1 MLVLGANAL
10 TAEKNASFVSRFGN
24 SIKILSLGDVRSTTR
39 SNPSDFDLEVMSRI
53 RSSVTRF
60 RHSVKQ
66 GALAKRLGLM
76 TASGVT
82 LTPSHSSDQPL
93 RRIG

>member
-24 SIKILSLGDVRSTTR
+24 SIKILSPGDVRSTTR

-53 RSSVTRF
+53 RSSETRF

-66 GALAKRLGLM
+66 GALAKRLGPM
-76 TASGVT
+76 TAFGRH
-82 LTPSHSSDQPL
+82 SHAQPFGNQPL